1 MPTLYQL
8 SDQYLKILAALSDEE
23 ELTEEQMAA
32 LLSSQEELTE
42 KLDAYGIVIAEL
54 RNKMDL
60 ISAEKKRLG
69 EWEKSIK
76 NHISRMKQAAVTA
89 LQVAEIDRLET
100 RHWRFS
106 FRKSAAI
113 ELDDGFLEWASKSG
127 RDDLL
132 RYSDPQPDK
141 AAIRMEIEAGKAGI
155 PARLI
160 ETKNLQIK

>member
-8 SDQYLKILAALSDEE
+8 SDQYLKILSALSDEE
-23 ELTEEQMAA
+23 ELTEEQMNE
-32 LLSSQEELTE
+32 LLSSQEELTD

-54 RNKMDL
+54 ANKMDL

-76 NHISRMKQAAVTA
+76 NHISRMKQAATAA
-89 LQVAEIDRLET
+89 LQVAEIERLET
-100 RHWRFS
+100 KHWRFS
-106 FRKSAAI
+106 FRRSAAI
-113 ELDDGFLEWASKSG
+113 ELEDGFLEWASKSG

-132 RYSDPQPDK
+132 RYSEPEPNK
-141 AAIRMEIEAGKAGI
+141 AAIRTAIEAGKTDI

-160 ETKNLQIK
+160 ETRNLQIK